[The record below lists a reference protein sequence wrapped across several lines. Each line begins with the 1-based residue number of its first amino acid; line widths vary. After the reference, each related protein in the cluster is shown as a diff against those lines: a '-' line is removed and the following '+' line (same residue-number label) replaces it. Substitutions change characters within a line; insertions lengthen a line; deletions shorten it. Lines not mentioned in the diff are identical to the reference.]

1 MDKATIRQ
9 SMRNT
14 RKLLESKE
22 KDTLDQCIAK
32 HLFAAPWMNDCKT
45 MMIYLSSAEEINTD
59 PMLERAW
66 AMGLKVAV
74 PKTFRDQQ
82 GNRFMEALRITR
94 NDEVT
99 IGAYG
104 IREPKQVDV
113 LHRIDP
119 SSIDV
124 IIAPGLA
131 FTSNGDRL
139 GYGGGYYDRFLTQI
153 GEGTIVI
160 GVAYPFQVVEQ
171 LPTTA
176 FDHPVDF
183 LLTPEG
189 LLACSLKFR

>member
-9 SMRNT
+9 SMRNR

-59 PMLERAW
+59 PIIEHAW
-66 AMGLKVAV
+66 AKGIQVAV

-82 GNRFMEALRITR
+82 GNRFMEAFRITR
-94 NDEVT
+94 IDEVT
-99 IGAYG
+99 NGAFG
-104 IREPKQVDV
+104 IREPKQCDAM
-113 LHRIDP
+113 HHIDP
-119 SSIDV
+119 SVIDV
-124 IIAPGLA
+124 IITPGLA
-131 FTSNGDRL
+131 FTRKGDRL
-139 GYGGGYYDRFLTQI
+139 GYGGGYYDRYLTQI
-153 GEGTIVI
+153 GEKTVVI